1 MTVMT
6 VEAREMSIGGHR
18 PLVGCLLVV
27 VVVGDKRRSEE
38 LIRWLVAGGCSST
51 LPVCKTAVF
60 LLSCR
65 AVGWAV
71 RGGCEG
77 SVRRPLT

>member
-1 MTVMT
+1 MRIIPVTVMT

-38 LIRWLVAGGCSST
+38 LIRWLRWLVGAAVRCRFAKLQSFCCRVGRSGGRYG
-51 LPVCKTAVF
+51 A
-60 LLSCR
+60 
-65 AVGWAV
+65 AV
-71 RGGCEG
+71 RG
-77 SVRRPLT
+77 P

>member
-38 LIRWLVAGGCSST
+38 LIRWLVGA
-51 LPVCKTAVF
+51 
-60 LLSCR
+60 
-65 AVGWAV
+65 AV
-71 RGGCEG
+71 RCRFAKLQSFCCRVGREVGGTGRAAQG
-77 SVRRPLT
+77 SGCPRPLT